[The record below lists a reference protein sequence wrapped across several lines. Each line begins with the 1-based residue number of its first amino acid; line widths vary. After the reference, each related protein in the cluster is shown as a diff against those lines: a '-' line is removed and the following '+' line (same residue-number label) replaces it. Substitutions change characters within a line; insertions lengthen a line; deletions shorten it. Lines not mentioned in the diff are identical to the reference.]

1 MLHNDN
7 EVFEQVIM
15 KVSEETGVDAS
26 IIEKD
31 YYACTVPIK
40 EERR

>member
-31 YYACTVPIK
+31 
-40 EERR
+40 